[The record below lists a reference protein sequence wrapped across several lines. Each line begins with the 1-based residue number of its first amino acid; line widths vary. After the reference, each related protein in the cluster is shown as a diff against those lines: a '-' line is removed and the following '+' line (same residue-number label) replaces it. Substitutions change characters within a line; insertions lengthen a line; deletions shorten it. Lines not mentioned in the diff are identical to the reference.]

1 MIPSRKTGRAGF
13 TDQVESA
20 AVTTASP
27 TPPLSGPVRAAILG
41 LGITQIIGF
50 GTTYYLLGLLGP
62 PIARDLGLPK
72 AVILAG
78 ISVTFIASALL
89 GPLAGR
95 LQDQIGSRLVMACGS
110 MIMALGLFLL
120 SRAEGPVLYFLAW
133 GVIALGTPLSLYNAA
148 FTAITRMAGRNAR
161 RAIVILTLLGGLAST
176 IIWPVTAMLLSVWSW
191 RDIVL
196 GYALIN
202 LLVCVPAHA
211 LLLEGRTPDSEQNG
225 ASDPI
230 APGIPEHAAL
240 KAFILLTIMLS
251 LISLVGNGW
260 SMLVF
265 PVLDGLGFESGQ
277 AVLVASLVGV
287 FQVLGRVGEMA
298 SAGRHS
304 ALRTAQISNS
314 LFAIGFA
321 FLIVSGG
328 SLAMGIA
335 FAAAYG
341 IANGLNTIVKGALT
355 LQLYGSLG
363 YGERLGKITLAPGL
377 CAALAPILGGLVLDL
392 QGARGLSILF
402 LMLGCAAMAMMIL
415 LTRHCH
421 ANGMR

>member
-1 MIPSRKTGRAGF
+1 M
-13 TDQVESA
+13 SA
-20 AVTTASP
+20 PSP
-27 TPPLSGPVRAAILG
+27 TSPLSRPVRAAIVG

-50 GTTYYLLGLLGP
+50 GTTYYLLGLLGA

-78 ISVTFIASALL
+78 ISITFIASALL

-95 LQDQIGSRLVMACGS
+95 LQDRIGSRRLMACGS
-110 MIMALGLFLL
+110 AIMALGLFLL
-120 SRAEGPVLYFLAW
+120 ARAEGTVQYFLAW
-133 GVIALGTPLSLYNAA
+133 GVVALGTPLSLYNAA

-161 RAIVILTLLGGLAST
+161 RAIVILTLIGGLAST

-191 RDIVL
+191 REIVL
-196 GYALIN
+196 GYAIIN
-202 LLVCVPAHA
+202 LVICVPVHA
-211 LLLEGRTPDSEQNG
+211 LLLEGRMLDDEQMNTSE
-225 ASDPI
+225 PI
-230 APGIPEHAAL
+230 EPGIPERAGM
-240 KAFILLTIMLS
+240 KAFLLLTTMLS
-251 LISLVGNGW
+251 LISIVGNGW

-265 PVLDGLGFESGQ
+265 PVLDGLGFESGT

-287 FQVLGRVGEMA
+287 FQVLGRLGEMA
-298 SAGRHS
+298 SAGKHS
-304 ALRTAQISNS
+304 ALQTAQVSNT
-314 LFAIGFA
+314 LFAVGFI
-321 FLIVSGG
+321 FLIISGG

-355 LQLYGSLG
+355 LQLFGSLG
-363 YGERLGKITLAPGL
+363 YGERLGKVTLAPGL
-377 CAALAPILGGLVLDL
+377 FAALAPVLGGLMLDV

-402 LMLGCAAMAMMIL
+402 LLLGCSAMAVMLL

-421 ANGMR
+421 KNGLR